1 MTKYIIDKKTMGR
14 LSLLV
19 WGAGLILFVTLSFQ
33 YLTGLTDFLFSYL
46 SSLVSEN
53 RPSHEASKNAKSAW
67 AILFPVIVFCLL
79 FQFVLFAFPKFL
91 TGSREAI
98 AYYHKQ
104 EENYIE
110 AISGR
115 IDLAKQVTDFSDNLD
130 SANRKVTKVHNRLS
144 EIYRDIEVLAEIVDN
159 TRESLPVAYR
169 KNPKLRGKGD
179 F

>member
-1 MTKYIIDKKTMGR
+1 MTKYIFDKKIMGR

-19 WGAGLILFVTLSFQ
+19 WCAGLILFVSLSFQ

-53 RPSHEASKNAKSAW
+53 RPSPVASKNAKSAW
-67 AILFPVIVFCLL
+67 AILFPVIIFCLL
-79 FQFVLFAFPKFL
+79 LQFAVLAFPKFL

-98 AYYHKQ
+98 SYYHKH

-115 IDLAKQVTDFSDNLD
+115 IDLAKQVTDLSDYLD
-130 SANRKVTKVHNRLS
+130 SLNRKITKGHKRLS
-144 EIYRDIEVLAEIVDN
+144 ELYRDIEVLAEIVDN
-159 TRESLPVAYR
+159 TRESLPIAYR
-169 KNPKLRGKGD
+169 KDPKLRGKGD